1 MEKFETLTA
10 IAVPVDGVNVD
21 TDQIIPARFL
31 RTPRKQGYAGFLFHD
46 CRVDQQ
52 GRAIPDFALNQAAYA
67 GAGIL
72 VGNTNFGCGSS
83 REGAVYALRDYGIR
97 CVIAP
102 SLGDIFYN
110 NCLKNGVLPI
120 RLADAAVAA
129 LRDAIKARPGTR
141 VTVDLPAQFVEFPDG
156 ERHGFA
162 IDALSKRCLL
172 EGLDDIALTQ
182 RHASEIAAFKEAYKR
197 RRPWLFQSAPA
208 GP

>member
-10 IAVPVDGVNVD
+10 VAVPIDGVNVD

-52 GRAIPDFALNQAAYA
+52 GRAIPDFALNQAVYA

-102 SLGDIFYN
+102 SL
-110 NCLKNGVLPI
+110 
-120 RLADAAVAA
+120 
-129 LRDAIKARPGTR
+129 RDAIKARPGTR
-141 VTVDLPAQFVEFPDG
+141 VTVDLPAQFVEFPNG
-156 ERHGFA
+156 ERHKFA
-162 IDALSKRCLL
+162 IDALNKRCLL

-182 RHASEIAAFKEAYKR
+182 RHAGEIAAFKEAYKR
-197 RRPWLFQSAPA
+197 RRPWLFQPAPA
-208 GP
+208 GR